1 MTKVLIHQEH
11 TAFITYMCLTTEPKN
26 IWSKLAELKEVID
39 DPTIRVGGFN
49 ILLSKM
55 HN

>member
-1 MTKVLIHQEH
+1 MTKRLIYQEH
-11 TAFITYMCLTTEPKN
+11 IAFITYMCLTTEPQN

-39 DPTIRVGGFN
+39 DPTIRVGAFN
-49 ILLSKM
+49 ILLSII